1 MTPSEKLEHARRIAA
16 ELGIP
21 LDGMDRLALPLR
33 MAARLLSVS
42 HSQVEKLVAYGYLE
56 CRRSDY
62 NVVQYRLT
70 DMAYD
75 AGCGERPT
83 VD

>member
-1 MTPSEKLEHARRIAA
+1 
-16 ELGIP
+16 
-21 LDGMDRLALPLR
+21 
-33 MAARLLSVS
+33 MAADLAVAAGPLATAKEQESLLASAQVNG
-42 HSQVEKLVAYGYLE
+42 QVEKLVAYGYLE